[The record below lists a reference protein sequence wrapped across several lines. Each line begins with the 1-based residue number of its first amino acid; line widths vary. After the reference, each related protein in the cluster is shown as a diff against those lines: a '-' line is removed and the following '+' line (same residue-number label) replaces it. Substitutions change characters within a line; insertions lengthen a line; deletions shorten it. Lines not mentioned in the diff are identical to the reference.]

1 MVGVYGIPAVAI
13 ANSYI
18 SVANGYGKNAVAS
31 YCLFS
36 AQFSPSYSNFLYIIL
51 KSQIIFLILH
61 FKIIHI

>member
-1 MVGVYGIPAVAI
+1 MVGGYGIPAVAI

-36 AQFSPSYSNFLYIIL
+36 AQFTLLIPTFYIL
-51 KSQIIFLILH
+51 F
-61 FKIIHI
+61 

>member
-1 MVGVYGIPAVAI
+1 MVGGYGFPAVAI

-36 AQFSPSYSNFLYIIL
+36 AQFSPSYSNFLYII
-51 KSQIIFLILH
+51 
-61 FKIIHI
+61 